1 MKLKDRVGDVVFI
14 PSSYVPGRKSRVLLT
29 RRRRMNI
36 GVKLTVS
43 ATNFSDSS
51 DFLVNPDS
59 KEQVFSSVLV
69 FYTLCQFLNK
79 KLKKEKKLKEKE
91 EKEIC

>member
-1 MKLKDRVGDVVFI
+1 
-14 PSSYVPGRKSRVLLT
+14 
-29 RRRRMNI
+29 MNI

-43 ATNFSDSS
+43 AINFSDSS

-69 FYTLCQFLNK
+69 FYTLCQFLK
-79 KLKKEKKLKEKE
+79 KKMKKKLKEKE